1 MALSG
6 RPDLRRRLRTA
17 LALAALAMTAAAVRM
32 AAAPGADLDTAAR
45 EMLGR
50 APRLDGYWYT
60 RKAVDR
66 ARGID
71 PGAVPVTFDRPLYT
85 LYCRAVFALTGTGEG
100 AIAAPSIAAAA
111 LASAALVLVGR
122 ACGLGGAAWL
132 AGAFAATNWIAV
144 LHDREPLVYAT
155 VNLAFLLV
163 FLVWARGLRRP
174 RWFAVAWLGVA
185 AVAVGGK
192 ETVLLAV
199 PALVVGH
206 LLHGRRSPAARA
218 AAAAG
223 ALAALVAAT
232 ALAWLVAPT
241 LVASFAHKVAARFAL
256 PDVPFPAGWVVALGD
271 LPATI
276 AVVGRIPAI
285 AVLAA
290 VGIVAIVLEGKRD
303 EPDPGQLLRRVL
315 ALWLVVGCVVVAG
328 FSYRPTRYVLGL
340 FAPAFLLAAHGV
352 RVLWTGAAAGARL
365 RPWSRTLALGAM
377 WWLAYASL
385 YAWLAD
391 ALPVAVRNAMPAL
404 MWSPPVRLG
413 IAAALA
419 AFTALQQGAALA
431 ASGRVPQ
438 SRRWAAALAAFVL
451 VTDARG
457 FLAHCRPVTRW
468 DVAARRSFESC
479 VGPGARVQGYAA
491 HYLAF
496 APAYRVHFDFAV
508 RPAALKE
515 NVGGGTHLA
524 TLWIPELAYVERQM
538 AAAGAP
544 LHRVAD
550 VVVGS
555 ERYRVYRLSGAE
567 ARGYLLTPFER
578 ARLLEEN
585 GEVEAAA
592 ALYRELAADDAADP
606 TVLAYAGAGLARV
619 AAGDGWALLAR
630 ASAQAPR
637 NGVIL
642 SLAAE
647 SAARAG
653 AGDLSGSLLAR
664 AGPLLPHELV
674 VGFGARPQR
683 TVP

>member
-1 MALSG
+1 M
-6 RPDLRRRLRTA
+6 
-17 LALAALAMTAAAVRM
+17 
-32 AAAPGADLDTAAR
+32 
-45 EMLGR
+45 
-50 APRLDGYWYT
+50 
-60 RKAVDR
+60 
-66 ARGID
+66 
-71 PGAVPVTFDRPLYT
+71 
-85 LYCRAVFALTGTGEG
+85 
-100 AIAAPSIAAAA
+100 
-111 LASAALVLVGR
+111 LVGG

-144 LHDREPLVYAT
+144 LHDREPLVYST

-163 FLVWARGLRRP
+163 FLAWARGLRRP
-174 RWFAVAWLGVA
+174 RWFAVAWIGVA

-218 AAAAG
+218 AAAAA

-271 LPATI
+271 LPATL

-365 RPWSRTLALGAM
+365 RPWPRTLALGAV

-391 ALPVAVRNAMPAL
+391 ALPVALRDAMPAL

-413 IAAALA
+413 VAAALA

-438 SRRWAAALAAFVL
+438 SRRWAVALAAFVL

-468 DVAARRSFESC
+468 DVAARRSFEAC

-496 APAYRVHFDFAV
+496 APAYRVLFDFAV

-555 ERYRVYRLSGAE
+555 ERYRVYRLSDAE
-567 ARGYLLTPFER
+567 ARGYRADAVRAGAPARGER
-578 ARLLEEN
+578 RHRGGRRTSIAS
-585 GEVEAAA
+585 V
-592 ALYRELAADDAADP
+592 AADDDADA
-606 TVLAYAGAGLARV
+606 TVLAYAGAGIARV
-619 AAGDGWALLAR
+619 AAGDGSGAAR
-630 ASAQAPR
+630 PVRRRRHRATASSCCLPPSA
-637 NGVIL
+637 
-642 SLAAE
+642 
-647 SAARAG
+647 AARAG
-653 AGDLSGSLLAR
+653 WRDLSGSLLAR
-664 AGPLLPHELV
+664 AARSCPMSWCSDSARDRSDRAVRAGLATSPGEAALSASCRTTEARDRTA
-674 VGFGARPQR
+674 GAAASACGRARGRCRTAAGRPATASR
-683 TVP
+683 TCSATP

>member
-1 MALSG
+1 MA
-6 RPDLRRRLRTA
+6 
-17 LALAALAMTAAAVRM
+17 AAAVRM
-32 AAAPGADLDTAAR
+32 AAAPGADLDTVAR

-60 RKAVDR
+60 RKAVDQ
-66 ARGID
+66 ARGSD
-71 PGAVPVTFDRPLYT
+71 PGDVPVTFDRPLHT

-100 AIAAPSIAAAA
+100 AIAAPAIAAAA
-111 LASAALVLVGR
+111 LACAALVLVGR
-122 ACGLGGAAWL
+122 ASGLGAAAWL
-132 AGAFAATNWIAV
+132 AGVFAATNWIAV
-144 LHDREPLVYAT
+144 LHDREPLVYSS
-155 VNLAFLLV
+155 VNLAFLLA
-163 FLVWARGLRRP
+163 FLAWARGMHRP
-174 RWFAVAWLGVA
+174 LWFAVAWLGVA
-185 AVAVGGK
+185 AVAAGGK

-206 LLHGRRSPAARA
+206 LLHGRRSPAAKA
-218 AAAAG
+218 AAAAA
-223 ALAALVAAT
+223 ALAALVAAA
-232 ALAWLVAPT
+232 ALAWLLAPA

-256 PDVPFPAGWVVALGD
+256 AEVPFPAGWVIALGD
-271 LPATI
+271 LPATL
-276 AVVGRIPAI
+276 AVVGRIPAV
-285 AVLAA
+285 AALAA
-290 VGIVAIVLEGKRD
+290 VGIVAIVIEGKRD
-303 EPDPGQLLRRVL
+303 EPDPERVLRQVL

-340 FAPAFLLAAHGV
+340 FAPAFLLAAHGA
-352 RVLWTGAAAGARL
+352 RVLWSGAAAGARL
-365 RPWSRTLALGAM
+365 RPWPRTLALGAV
-377 WWLAYASL
+377 WWLTYASL

-391 ALPVAVRNAMPAL
+391 ALPVAVRDALPAL
-404 MWSPPVRLG
+404 MWSPSVRLG

-419 AFTALQQGAALA
+419 VFTELQRGAAIA
-431 ASGRVPQ
+431 ASGRIPQ
-438 SRRWAAALAAFVL
+438 SRRWAVALAVFVL

-457 FLAHCRPVTRW
+457 FFSHCRPVTRW

-496 APAYRVHFDFAV
+496 APTYRVLFAFAV

-515 NVGGGTHLA
+515 NAGGGTHLA

-544 LHRVAD
+544 LLRVAD

-567 ARGYLLTPFER
+567 ARGYVLTPFER

-585 GEVEAAA
+585 GDVAAAA
-592 ALYRELAADDAADP
+592 ALYRELAADAADP
-606 TVLAYAGAGLARV
+606 TVLAYAGAGIARV
-619 AAGDGWALLAR
+619 AAGDGLALLAR
-630 ASAQAPR
+630 ASAEAPR

-647 SAARAG
+647 AAARAG